1 MNYFNK
7 PPVPV
12 NGQKSRDWRMPTQ
25 FELNEMD
32 AQQAVIG
39 GFSPSFYWSSTEVGY
54 DIGWTQDLGLGYQYG
69 DGKFAYIYVRSV
81 RAF

>member
-12 NGQKSRDWRMPTQ
+12 NGQKFRDWRMPTK

-39 GFSPSFYWSSTEVGY
+39 GFSPSGYWSSTEYSYGRAWLQGFVGGNQLNS
-54 DIGWTQDLGLGYQYG
+54 DKNLGS
-69 DGKFAYIYVRSV
+69 YVRSV